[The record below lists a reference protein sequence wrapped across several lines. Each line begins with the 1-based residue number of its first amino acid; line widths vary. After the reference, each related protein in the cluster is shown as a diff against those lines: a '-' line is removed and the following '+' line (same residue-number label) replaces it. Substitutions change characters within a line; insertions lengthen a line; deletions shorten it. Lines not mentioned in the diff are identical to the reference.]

1 MVASPQRGT
10 PLKKQR
16 FVYIESY
23 ELELETN
30 II

>member
-1 MVASPQRGT
+1 MLASPQRGT
-10 PLKKQR
+10 SLKKQR
-16 FVYIESY
+16 FAYIESY